1 MADQPVEAATNSVP
15 AEEPMDTT
23 EAATT
28 QTAEQVESVPQD
40 SNTSENTES
49 VAPEMETQDSTKNDK
64 SEENTTQDASTP
76 KEAEKMEKSDVPVA
90 DASTGEFMRKT
101 FFCGS
106 FLI

>member
-28 QTAEQVESVPQD
+28 QTAEQVDSAPQD

-49 VAPEMETQDSTKNDK
+49 VAPEMETHDSTKNEK

-90 DASTGEFMRKT
+90 DASTGEFYAENIFLW
-101 FFCGS
+101 FF
-106 FLI
+106 L

>member
-28 QTAEQVESVPQD
+28 QTAEQVDSAPQD

-49 VAPEMETQDSTKNDK
+49 AAPEMETQDSTANEK
-64 SEENTTQDASTP
+64 SEENTIKDASTP
-76 KEAEKMEKSDVPVA
+76 EDAEKIEKPDVPVA
-90 DASTGEFMRKT
+90 DASTGEFMRIT
-101 FFCGS
+101 RFVVLFV
-106 FLI
+106 I